1 VKNYLIIV
9 IQVFLLRSLGYGQQ
23 PPTYLTVDEGDESVV
38 LSWEEPGN
46 VLYAGETCEETYEAI
61 NLNDGFSQTFE
72 GTTAGY
78 QNDYVDAVSGS
89 GTGNDVVFE
98 FTVEQDL
105 EATFSL
111 CGGASWDT
119 YLILLAGDCL
129 TQVASDDDGCDTG
142 LQSEI
147 LWTLNP
153 GTYFLVVDAYSS
165 GQGTYSLTV
174 NANAPTST
182 NGFYRECITDLNKSV
197 TNELVGSE
205 ITPLSEYNS
214 GMEQTLD
221 FNFHVE
227 STDLEY
233 AEGFTLTFP
242 TGWEILGGVIAGE
255 STVVDG
261 NTITFGDPYAASGFG
276 PFPAND
282 YPFQVSLVAPDVNG
296 DVTVGFY
303 IGGDEYGSEPHSVT
317 GEFTLSE
324 YVPEEGDLMGY
335 NVYVDG
341 AQHNDDLIGLNQYT
355 VSGLT
360 NNTSYSFGVTANYF
374 VDGVNLLE
382 SAPIEIS
389 GTPTF
394 LFGDIT
400 GIITDV
406 NDQVLADVTVSASGV
421 ESTTDE
427 NGNFILSNLNV
438 GVHTVEARKSGF
450 YSITADVQVLA
461 QAEPTIQ
468 NFVMS
473 PDVSVPAGLTAT
485 AMDEQVH
492 LSWRTPGDGDE
503 LILRYDDGIP
513 STWFYF
519 YGSFDEGFGHGMR
532 FDVGGQFDVLAAS
545 VRVAYEGDGD
555 FWPAPNSTHGPVRV
569 LIYDDNNG
577 TPNNLLYDGEAI
589 AQNGWITVYPS
600 LSGINGSVYVIAS
613 HTENWQY
620 GGDAEGFMIDDG
632 VDHPNNMYTYQEG
645 QWSTGD
651 VLGYGGDYMMSVQV
665 MSYGGSVQT
674 LSSFDNLPSSSNGQN
689 LAAEVAPFQNFT
701 NSYSGFSPIDD
712 MTIHYPIFNPPTLP
726 LNRDNLIEYRVYEID
741 PDGNETWVVSTGLD
755 TFVTV
760 NASPN
765 YQEYCYSVK
774 AFWATDNYGDL
785 ESRSSNVSCATPYRK
800 GDANFDNNVDISD
813 VLAVVNFVLESD
825 FPTADEFRNVDV
837 NEDEQINIADV
848 IKVVDIIFGV
858 NSLRPVGDYSAGLA
872 SVNLLVDHGSQNIVF
887 AIENGSALRGFQFD
901 LNYDPHFISLLSP
914 SLSKQQENTII
925 NTNNLSDGVQR
936 FIIADMAGDFLEGE
950 GINFVS
956 IPFEFNGSKFDVS
969 NISLEN
975 INLVSSNGSFL
986 DHLVRVNSL
995 DVGLNPDKYSLL
1007 QNFPNPFNPTTEITF
1022 SLPTD
1027 SFVELSVFNMVGQK
1041 VRSLSSDNFKAG
1053 YHSIV
1058 WNGMDDSGSSVASGM
1073 YFYSIHMGNY
1083 GNTKKMLFLK

>member
-1 VKNYLIIV
+1 MKNYLIIA
-9 IQVFLLRSLGYGQQ
+9 IQIFLLASLGYGQQ
-23 PPTYLTVDEGDESVV
+23 PPTYLTIAEGDESVV

-61 NLNDGFSQTFE
+61 NLTDGFSQTFE

-98 FTVEQDL
+98 FTVEQNL

-119 YLILLAGDCL
+119 YLILLAEDCL
-129 TQVASDDDGCDTG
+129 TQVASDDDGCETG

-165 GQGTYSLTV
+165 GQGSYTLTV
-174 NANAPTST
+174 TANAPTST
-182 NGFYRECITDLNKSV
+182 NGVYRECITDFNKTV

-205 ITPLSEYNS
+205 ITSLSEYNS

-233 AEGFTLTFP
+233 AEGFILTFP
-242 TGWEILGGVIAGE
+242 IGWEILGGAIAGE

-261 NTITFGDPYAASGFG
+261 NIITFGDPYAASGFG

-341 AQHNDDLIGLNQYT
+341 AQHNENLIGVNQYT

-360 NNTSYSFGVTANYF
+360 NNTSCNFGVTANYF
-374 VDGVNLLE
+374 VDGVSLLE

-400 GIITDV
+400 GTITDV
-406 NDQVLADVTVSASGV
+406 NNEVLADVAVSATGV

-427 NGNFILSNLNV
+427 NGSFTLSNLNV

-473 PDVSVPAGLTAT
+473 PDVPVPAGLTAS
-485 AMDEQVH
+485 ALDEQVH

-503 LILRYDDGIP
+503 QLLRYDDGIP

-519 YGSFDEGFGHGMR
+519 YSSYEEGFGHGMR

-545 VRVAYEGDGD
+545 VRVAYEGDGE
-555 FWPAPNSTHGPVRV
+555 FWPAPNTTHGPVRV
-569 LIYDDNNG
+569 LIFDDNNG

-589 AQNGWITVYPS
+589 ADEGWVTVYPS
-600 LSGINGSVYVIAS
+600 AYGLEGSVYVIATHS
-613 HTENWQY
+613 GNWQY
-620 GGDAEGFMIDDG
+620 DGDPEAFMVDGG
-632 VDHPNNMYTYQEG
+632 VDYPENMYTLTEG
-645 QWSTGD
+645 SWATGD
-651 VLGYGGDYMMSVQV
+651 ALGYGGDYMMSVQV

-674 LSSFDNLPSSSNGQN
+674 LSSFDNQPNSSYGQN
-689 LAAEVAPFQNFT
+689 FIDEVAPLQNLT
-701 NSYSGFSPIDD
+701 NSYSGPSPNDD
-712 MTIHYPIFNPPTLP
+712 MTIHYPILNPPYMP
-726 LNRDNLIEYRVYEID
+726 LNRDNLVEYRVYEVD
-741 PDGNETWVVSTGLD
+741 SDGNETWVVSTGLD
-755 TFVTV
+755 TSVTV
-760 NASPN
+760 DASPN

-774 AFWATDNYGDL
+774 AFWSTDNYGDL

-813 VLAVVNFVLESD
+813 VLSVVNFVLESD
-825 FPTADEFRNVDV
+825 FPTAEEFRNVDV

-858 NSLRPVGDYSAGLA
+858 NSMRLVGENSGGLA
-872 SVNLLVDHGSQNIVF
+872 SVNLLIDHTSQNIML
-887 AIENGSALRGFQFD
+887 AIENSSALRGFQFD
-901 LNYDPHFISLLSP
+901 LNYDPNFISLSSP
-914 SLSKQQENTII
+914 FLSKQQENTII
-925 NTNNLSDGVQR
+925 STNILSNGVQR
-936 FIIADMAGDFLEGE
+936 FIIADMVGDFIESE
-950 GINFVS
+950 GIDFVS
-956 IPFEFNGSKFDVS
+956 IPFDFNGSKFD
-969 NISLEN
+969 ISGISADN
-975 INLVSSNGSFL
+975 INLVSSNGSFV
-986 DHLVRVNSL
+986 DYVIGVNSL
-995 DVGLNPDKYSLL
+995 DISLTPDQYSLL
-1007 QNFPNPFNPTTEITF
+1007 QNFPNPFNPTTEIVF

-1041 VRSLSSDNFKAG
+1041 VRSLSSDNLKAG
-1053 YHSIV
+1053 YHSIT

-1073 YFYSIHMGNY
+1073 YFYTINVGTY
-1083 GNTKKMLFLK
+1083 KNTKKMLFLK